1 MDLNAETKLDFLV
14 LKQAIRDCGSK
25 DIDISSKALS
35 YFISDDFKK
44 LAKHNHID
52 ASMVRGAVGSLNAY
66 PLLSRKKLANDMAK
80 EIDAV
85 WIKKVS

>member
-35 YFISDDFKK
+35 YFISNDFKK
-44 LAKHNHID
+44 LAKRIYID
-52 ASMVRGAVGSLNAY
+52 ANMVRGAVESLSAY

-80 EIDAV
+80 EIDVV
-85 WIKKVS
+85 WIRRVS

>member
-1 MDLNAETKLDFLV
+1 MKLDFLV
-14 LKQAIRDCGSK
+14 VKQAIRDVASK
-25 DIDISSKALS
+25 DEKLSNQALS

-44 LAKHNHID
+44 LAKRNHID
-52 ASMVRGAVGSLNAY
+52 ADMVRGAVGSLSAY

-85 WIKKVS
+85 WIKKIT

>member
-35 YFISDDFKK
+35 YFISNDFKK
-44 LAKHNHID
+44 LAKRIYID
-52 ASMVRGAVGSLNAY
+52 ANMVRGAVESLSAY

-80 EIDAV
+80 EIDVV
-85 WIKKVS
+85 WIKRVS

>member
-35 YFISDDFKK
+35 YFISNDFKK
-44 LAKHNHID
+44 LAKRIYID
-52 ASMVRGAVGSLNAY
+52 ANMVRGAVGSLSAY

-80 EIDAV
+80 EIDVV
-85 WIKKVS
+85 WIKRVS